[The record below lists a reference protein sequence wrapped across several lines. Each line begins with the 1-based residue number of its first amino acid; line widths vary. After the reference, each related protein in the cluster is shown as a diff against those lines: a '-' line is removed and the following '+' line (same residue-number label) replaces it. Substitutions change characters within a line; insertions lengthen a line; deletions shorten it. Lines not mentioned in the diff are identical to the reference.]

1 MSKDDHNPQH
11 SPSGRP
17 SHVQRFLFDDL
28 DIRGAVVRL
37 DDVWTALQERR
48 NYPEPV
54 ARLLG
59 EMCAVSVVIAGNLKQ
74 PGRLTFQI
82 RGQGPVGMLVVD
94 CAESLNLR
102 AMARVEA
109 ALLEH
114 ITATENP
121 GLHELIGDGN
131 LQLTLDAPSMREPYS
146 SLVPMVGKRIAEV
159 FEHYLVQSEQQPA
172 ALWLA
177 CDRNSAAALFLQKL
191 PGADIRDADGWS
203 RVTTLAATVRDAEL
217 LSLSS
222 EELLNRLFAEET
234 VRVFD
239 PRLVT
244 HHWPADRAKVV
255 GMLKSLGEA
264 EVRRILTEHGEV
276 LVQDELSNHDYHFEA
291 EEIAEI
297 FAPESDPLPRV
308 PGPPTLH

>member
-1 MSKDDHNPQH
+1 MSDDTHKPRNAA
-11 SPSGRP
+11 GVRP
-17 SHVQRFLFDDL
+17 SYVQRFLFDEL

-37 DDVWTALQERR
+37 DDVWAALQERR
-48 NYPEPV
+48 NYPAPV

-74 PGRLTFQI
+74 PGRLTFQL
-82 RGQGPVGMLVVD
+82 RGEGPLKMLVVD

-102 AMARVEA
+102 AMARIDEA
-109 ALLEH
+109 DASQ
-114 ITATENP
+114 IATAENP
-121 GLHELIGDGN
+121 GLEVLVGN
-131 LQLTLDAPSMREPYS
+131 GSLQLTLDAPSMREPYS
-146 SLVPMVGKRIAEV
+146 SLVPMEGSRIAEV

-177 CDRNSAAALFLQKL
+177 CDPHSAVALFLQKL
-191 PGADIRDADGWS
+191 PGADLHDADGWA

-222 EELLNRLFAEET
+222 EELLSRLFAEET

-276 LVQDELSNHDYHFEA
+276 LVQDEMSNHDYHFEA

-297 FAPESDPLPRV
+297 FAPEKAPHPVV
-308 PGPPTLH
+308 PSPPTLH

>member
-1 MSKDDHNPQH
+1 MSKDAHAPGAH
-11 SPSGRP
+11 PSY
-17 SHVQRFLFDDL
+17 VQRFLFDDL

-48 NYPEPV
+48 SYPEPV

-74 PGRLTFQI
+74 PGRLTSQL
-82 RGQGPVGMLVVD
+82 RGQGPLKMVVVD

-102 AMARVEA
+102 AMARIDTAIAEQIA
-109 ALLEH
+109 ALD
-114 ITATENP
+114 NP
-121 GLHELIGDGN
+121 GLSTLIGDGS
-131 LQLTLDAPSMREPYS
+131 LQLTLDAPSMHEPYS
-146 SLVPMVGKRIAEV
+146 SLVPIVGTRIADV
-159 FEHYLVQSEQQPA
+159 FEHYLMQSEQQPA

-177 CDRNSAAALFLQKL
+177 CDQNTASALFLQKL
-191 PGADIRDADGWS
+191 PGADLHDPDGWS
-203 RVTTLAATVRDAEL
+203 RVTTLAGTVRDAEL

-222 EELLNRLFAEET
+222 EALLTRLFSEET

-255 GMLKSLGEA
+255 EMLKGLGEA

-276 LVQDELSNHDYHFEA
+276 LVQDEMSNHDYHFEA
-291 EEIAEI
+291 EEVAEI
-297 FAPESDPLPRV
+297 FAPGQDPHPVV
-308 PGPPTLH
+308 PIPPTLH

>member
-1 MSKDDHNPQH
+1 MSKDARAPGMP
-11 SPSGRP
+11 PSY
-17 SHVQRFLFDDL
+17 VQRFLFDDL

-48 NYPEPV
+48 SYPEPV

-74 PGRLTFQI
+74 PGRLTFQL
-82 RGQGPVGMLVVD
+82 RGQGPLKMVVVD

-102 AMARVEA
+102 AMARIDTAIAEQIA
-109 ALLEH
+109 ALD
-114 ITATENP
+114 NP
-121 GLHELIGDGN
+121 GLSALIGDGS
-131 LQLTLDAPSMREPYS
+131 LQLTLDAPSMHEPYS
-146 SLVPMVGKRIAEV
+146 SLVPIVGTRIADV
-159 FEHYLVQSEQQPA
+159 FEHYLMQSEQQPA

-177 CDRNSAAALFLQKL
+177 CDQNTASALFLQKL
-191 PGADIRDADGWS
+191 PGADLHDPDGWS
-203 RVTTLAATVRDAEL
+203 RVTTLAGTVRDAEL

-222 EELLNRLFAEET
+222 EALLTRLFSEET

-255 GMLKSLGEA
+255 EMLKGLGEA

-276 LVQDELSNHDYHFEA
+276 LVQDEMSNHDYHFEA
-291 EEIAEI
+291 EEVAEI
-297 FAPESDPLPRV
+297 FAPGQDPHPVV
-308 PGPPTLH
+308 PIPPTLH

>member
-1 MSKDDHNPQH
+1 MSDDTKQPRNTT
-11 SPSGRP
+11 GARP
-17 SHVQRFLFDDL
+17 SYVQRFLFDEL

-48 NYPEPV
+48 NYPAPV

-74 PGRLTFQI
+74 PGRLTFQL
-82 RGQGPVGMLVVD
+82 RGTGPLKMLVVD

-102 AMARVEA
+102 AMARIAEA
-109 ALLEH
+109 DASQ
-114 ITATENP
+114 IATADNP
-121 GLHELIGDGN
+121 GLEALVGDGS

-146 SLVPMVGKRIAEV
+146 SLVPMEGSRIAEV

-177 CDRNSAAALFLQKL
+177 CDPDSAVALFLQKL
-191 PGADIRDADGWS
+191 PGADLHDADGWA

-217 LSLSS
+217 LSLSP
-222 EELLNRLFAEET
+222 EELLSRLFAEET

-276 LVQDELSNHDYHFEA
+276 LVQDEMSNHDYHFEA

-297 FAPESDPLPRV
+297 FAPAKDPHPVV
-308 PGPPTLH
+308 PTPPTLH